1 MMSWVWN
8 LKLWIANLT
17 VFLLKAG
24 EEVLVGGQ
32 AVFEGVMM
40 RSPKSYSIAV
50 RKPDGTIVVKKDYLP
65 RPSDRRALW
74 GYPLLRGIA
83 TLGQAFTLGVRAL
96 RFSTDQVLSGLAG
109 KENPPTNAKAAPRKL
124 APREV
129 STGMMAMNIVV
140 ALTVFVLLFK
150 LLPLVLTTWLQNHF
164 IAIKDPLLFSL
175 VDGVIRLGIFVLYI
189 VLVSQIRDIRRIF
202 EYHGAEHKVVF
213 TYEAQEGLTVDNAR
227 KHSTFHP
234 RCGTSFLM
242 VVMLISALVYAFIP
256 FESLAMRLLS
266 RIILIPVIAG
276 ISYEII
282 RFAALR
288 KVTVLQWIT
297 LPGLW
302 LQRVTTKQPDD
313 GQLEIAIRALD
324 EALVLENAAVPQPV
338 AV

>member
-1 MMSWVWN
+1 MLNSWVWN

-65 RPSDRRALW
+65 RPADRRALW
-74 GYPLLRGIA
+74 GYPLIRGIA

-96 RFSTDQVLSGLAG
+96 RFSTDQVLSSLPG
-109 KENPPTNAKAAPRKL
+109 KENSSKAPK

-150 LLPLVLTTWLQNHF
+150 LLPLVLATWLQGHF
-164 IAIKDPLLFSL
+164 TAVKDPLLFSL
-175 VDGVIRLGIFVLYI
+175 VDGVIRLGIFILYI

-227 KHSTFHP
+227 RHSTFHP

-256 FESLAMRLLS
+256 FESLAMRLVS

-288 KVTVLQWIT
+288 KIKVLEWIT

-313 GQLEIAIRALD
+313 SQLEIAIRALD
-324 EALVLENAAVPQPV
+324 ETLVLENAGVPQPV

>member
-1 MMSWVWN
+1 M
-8 LKLWIANLT
+8 
-17 VFLLKAG
+17 
-24 EEVLVGGQ
+24 
-32 AVFEGVMM
+32 
-40 RSPKSYSIAV
+40 
-50 RKPDGTIVVKKDYLP
+50 
-65 RPSDRRALW
+65 W

-96 RFSTDQVLSGLAG
+96 RFSTDQVLSGLAA
-109 KENPPTNAKAAPRKL
+109 KEDSSKGSAA

-140 ALTVFVLLFK
+140 ALSVFVLLFK
-150 LLPLVLTTWLQNHF
+150 FLPLVLATWLQNYF
-164 IAIKDPLLFSL
+164 SVMQGPLVFSL
-175 VDGVIRLGIFVLYI
+175 VDGVIRLGIFILYI

-213 TYEAQEGLTVDNAR
+213 TYEAQEDLTVDNAR

-242 VVMLISALVYAFIP
+242 VVMLISAVVYAFIP
-256 FESLAMRLLS
+256 FESLAMKLLS

-288 KVTVLQWIT
+288 KIKVLEWIT

-302 LQRVTTKQPDD
+302 LQRVTTKQPDSA
-313 GQLEIAIRALD
+313 QLEIAIRALD
-324 EALVLENAAVPQPV
+324 EALVLENAAAPQPV

>member
-1 MMSWVWN
+1 MTSSWIWN

-65 RPSDRRALW
+65 RPADRRALW

-96 RFSTDQVLSGLAG
+96 RFSTDQVLSGLA
-109 KENPPTNAKAAPRKL
+109 AKDSSKGSTAAPR
-124 APREV
+124 EI

-140 ALTVFVLLFK
+140 ALSVFVLLFK
-150 LLPLVLTTWLQNHF
+150 FLPLVLATWLQNYF
-164 IAIKDPLLFSL
+164 SAMQGSLVFSL
-175 VDGVIRLGIFVLYI
+175 VDGVIRLGIFILYI

-213 TYEAQEGLTVDNAR
+213 TYEAQEDLTVDNAR

-242 VVMLISALVYAFIP
+242 VVMLISAVVYAFIP
-256 FESLAMRLLS
+256 FESLAMKLLS

-288 KVTVLQWIT
+288 KITVLEWIT

-302 LQRVTTKQPDD
+302 LQRVTTKQPDSA
-313 GQLEIAIRALD
+313 QLEIAIRALD
-324 EALVLENAAVPQPV
+324 EALVLENAAAPQPV

>member
-1 MMSWVWN
+1 
-8 LKLWIANLT
+8 
-17 VFLLKAG
+17 
-24 EEVLVGGQ
+24 
-32 AVFEGVMM
+32 
-40 RSPKSYSIAV
+40 
-50 RKPDGTIVVKKDYLP
+50 
-65 RPSDRRALW
+65 
-74 GYPLLRGIA
+74 
-83 TLGQAFTLGVRAL
+83 
-96 RFSTDQVLSGLAG
+96 
-109 KENPPTNAKAAPRKL
+109 
-124 APREV
+124 
-129 STGMMAMNIVV
+129 MMAMNIVV

-150 LLPLVLTTWLQNHF
+150 LLPLVLATWLQNHF
-164 IAIKDPLLFSL
+164 TAVKDPLLFSL
-175 VDGVIRLGIFVLYI
+175 VDGVIRLGIFILYI

-288 KVTVLQWIT
+288 KIKVLEWIT

-324 EALVLENAAVPQPV
+324 EALVLENAGVPQPV

>member
-1 MMSWVWN
+1 MTSSWIWN

-50 RKPDGTIVVKKDYLP
+50 RKPDGTIVVKKDYLA

-74 GYPLLRGIA
+74 GYPLIRGIA

-96 RFSTDQVLSGLAG
+96 RFSTDQVLSSLAG
-109 KENPPTNAKAAPRKL
+109 NENSKAVKTT
-124 APREV
+124 PREV

-150 LLPLVLTTWLQNHF
+150 LLPLVLATWLQNHF
-164 IAIKDPLLFSL
+164 TAIKDPLLFSL
-175 VDGVIRLGIFVLYI
+175 VDGVIRLGIFILYI

-242 VVMLISALVYAFIP
+242 VVMLMSALVYAFIP

-288 KVTVLQWIT
+288 KIKVLEWIT

-313 GQLEIAIRALD
+313 SQLEIAIRALD

>member
-1 MMSWVWN
+1 MSSWVWN

-65 RPSDRRALW
+65 RPADRRALW

-96 RFSTDQVLSGLAG
+96 RFSTDQVLSSRDGNDNSAKGSEEAPG
-109 KENPPTNAKAAPRKL
+109 K
-124 APREV
+124 V
-129 STGMMAMNIVV
+129 STGMMAMNVVV
-140 ALTVFVLLFK
+140 ALSVFVLLFK
-150 LLPLVLTTWLQNHF
+150 LLPLVLATWLQNHF
-164 IAIKDPLLFSL
+164 TLIQDPLLFSL

-213 TYEAQEGLTVDNAR
+213 TYEAQESLTVDNAR

-242 VVMLISALVYAFIP
+242 VVMLISAVVYAFIP
-256 FESLAMRLLS
+256 FESLAMKLLS

-282 RFAALR
+282 RFAALQ
-288 KVTVLQWIT
+288 KTTVLQWIT

-313 GQLEIAIRALD
+313 AQLEIAIRALD
-324 EALVLENAAVPQPV
+324 EALVLENAVVPQPV
-338 AV
+338 AA

>member
-1 MMSWVWN
+1 MMSSWVWN

-65 RPSDRRALW
+65 RPVDRRALW

-96 RFSTDQVLSGLAG
+96 RFSTDQVLSSRAG
-109 KENPPTNAKAAPRKL
+109 NENSAKGSEA

-129 STGMMAMNIVV
+129 STGMMAMNVVV

-150 LLPLVLTTWLQNHF
+150 LLPLVLATWLQNYF
-164 IAIKDPLLFSL
+164 TLVQDPLLFSL
-175 VDGVIRLGIFVLYI
+175 TDGVIRLGIFILYI

-242 VVMLISALVYAFIP
+242 VVMLISAVVYAFIP
-256 FESLAMRLLS
+256 FQSLAMKLLS
-266 RIILIPVIAG
+266 RIVLIPVIAG

-288 KVTVLQWIT
+288 KTTVLQWIT

-302 LQRVTTKQPDD
+302 LQRVTTKPPDD
-313 GQLEIAIRALD
+313 SQLEIAIRALD
-324 EALVLENAAVPQPV
+324 EALGLENAAVPQPV

>member
-1 MMSWVWN
+1 MMTTWAWN

-24 EEVLVGGQ
+24 EDVLVGGQ

-65 RPSDRRALW
+65 RPADRRALW

-96 RFSTDQVLSGLAG
+96 RFSTDQVLGSLPGN
-109 KENPPTNAKAAPRKL
+109 ENETKGSDAS
-124 APREV
+124 PREV
-129 STGMMAMNIVV
+129 STGMMAMNIAV
-140 ALTVFVLLFK
+140 ALGVFVLLFK
-150 LLPLVLTTWLQNHF
+150 FLPLVLATWLQSHF
-164 IAIKDPLLFSL
+164 TLFKDPLLFSL
-175 VDGVIRLGIFVLYI
+175 VDGVIRLGIFILYI

-213 TYEAQEGLTVDNAR
+213 TYEAQEGLTVNNAR

-242 VVMLISALVYAFIP
+242 VVMLISAVVYAFIP
-256 FESLAMRLLS
+256 FESLAMKLLS

-282 RFAALR
+282 RFAAMR
-288 KVTVLQWIT
+288 KITVLEWIT

-302 LQRVTTKQPDD
+302 LQRVTTKPPDD

-324 EALVLENAAVPQPV
+324 EALVLENAAAPQPV

>member
-1 MMSWVWN
+1 MMTSWAWN

-65 RPSDRRALW
+65 RPADRQALW

-96 RFSTDQVLSGLAG
+96 RFSTDQVLSGLVAKEDPSKGSAG
-109 KENPPTNAKAAPRKL
+109 

-140 ALTVFVLLFK
+140 ALSVFVLLFK
-150 LLPLVLTTWLQNHF
+150 FLPLVLATWLQDYF
-164 IAIKDPLLFSL
+164 TVMQGPLAFSL
-175 VDGVIRLGIFVLYI
+175 VDGVIRLAIFILYI
-189 VLVSQIRDIRRIF
+189 VLVSRIRDIRRIF

-213 TYEAQEGLTVDNAR
+213 TYEAQEDLTVDNAR

-242 VVMLISALVYAFIP
+242 VVMLISAVVYAFIP
-256 FESLAMRLLS
+256 FESLAMKLLS

-288 KVTVLQWIT
+288 KVTVLEWIT

-302 LQRVTTKQPDD
+302 LQRVTTKQPDSA
-313 GQLEIAIRALD
+313 QLEIAIRALD
-324 EALVLENAAVPQPV
+324 EALVLENAAAPQPV

>member
-1 MMSWVWN
+1 MMISWIWT

-24 EEVLVGGQ
+24 EDVLVGGQ

-65 RPSDRRALW
+65 RPADRRALW
-74 GYPLLRGIA
+74 GYPVLRGIA

-96 RFSTDQVLSGLAG
+96 RFSTDQVLSGLGRNEDA
-109 KENPPTNAKAAPRKL
+109 AKKSQAAPK
-124 APREV
+124 EV
-129 STGMMAMNIVV
+129 TTSMMAMNIAV

-150 LLPLVLTTWLQNHF
+150 LLPLVLASWLQNHF
-164 IAIKDPLLFSL
+164 PAVQDPLLFSL
-175 VDGVIRLGIFVLYI
+175 VDGVFRLGIFILYI
-189 VLVSQIRDIRRIF
+189 VLVSQVRDIRRIF

-213 TYEAQEGLTVDNAR
+213 TYEAQEGLTIENAR
-227 KHSTFHP
+227 RHSTFHP

-242 VVMLISALVYAFIP
+242 VVMLISAVVYALIP
-256 FESLAMRLLS
+256 FESLFMKLLS

-276 ISYEII
+276 LSYEII
-282 RFAALR
+282 RYAALR
-288 KVTVLQWIT
+288 KIRVLEWIT

-302 LQRVTTKQPDD
+302 LQRVTTKPPDD
-313 GQLEIAIRALD
+313 AQLEIAIRALD
-324 EALVLENAAVPQPV
+324 ETLVLESAAVPVPQPV

>member
-1 MMSWVWN
+1 MMSSWVWN

-65 RPSDRRALW
+65 RPVDRRALW

-96 RFSTDQVLSGLAG
+96 RFSTDQVLSSRAG
-109 KENPPTNAKAAPRKL
+109 NENSAKGSEA

-129 STGMMAMNIVV
+129 STGMMAMNVVV

-150 LLPLVLTTWLQNHF
+150 LLPLVLATWLQNYF
-164 IAIKDPLLFSL
+164 TLVQDPLLFSL
-175 VDGVIRLGIFVLYI
+175 TDGVIRLGIFILYI

-242 VVMLISALVYAFIP
+242 VVMLISAVVYAFIP
-256 FESLAMRLLS
+256 FQSLAMKLLS
-266 RIILIPVIAG
+266 RIVLIPVIAG

-288 KVTVLQWIT
+288 KTTVLQWIT

-302 LQRVTTKQPDD
+302 LQRVTTKPPDD
-313 GQLEIAIRALD
+313 AQLEIAIRALD

>member
-1 MMSWVWN
+1 MTSSWIWN

-50 RKPDGTIVVKKDYLP
+50 RKPDGSIVVKKDYLP

-96 RFSTDQVLSGLAG
+96 RFSTDQVLSSLAG
-109 KENPPTNAKAAPRKL
+109 KENSKAVKTTTS
-124 APREV
+124 EV

-150 LLPLVLTTWLQNHF
+150 LLPLVLATWLQNHF
-164 IAIKDPLLFSL
+164 TAIKDPLLFSL
-175 VDGVIRLGIFVLYI
+175 VDGVIRLGIFILYI

-288 KVTVLQWIT
+288 KIKVLEWIT

-324 EALVLENAAVPQPV
+324 EALILENAGVPQPV

>member
-1 MMSWVWN
+1 MLSSWVWE

-65 RPSDRRALW
+65 RPADRRPLW
-74 GYPLLRGIA
+74 GYPLIRGIA

-96 RFSTDQVLSGLAG
+96 RFSTDQVLSSLPG
-109 KENPPTNAKAAPRKL
+109 KENSSKGPK

-150 LLPLVLTTWLQNHF
+150 LLPLVLATWLQNYF
-164 IAIKDPLLFSL
+164 TAVKDPLLFSL
-175 VDGVIRLGIFVLYI
+175 VDGVIRLGIFILYI

-227 KHSTFHP
+227 RHSTFHP

-288 KVTVLQWIT
+288 KIKVLEWIT

-324 EALVLENAAVPQPV
+324 ETLVLENAGVPQPV

>member
-1 MMSWVWN
+1 MVTSWAWN

-24 EEVLVGGQ
+24 EDVLVGGQ

-65 RPSDRRALW
+65 RPSDRRAVW
-74 GYPLLRGIA
+74 RYPLLRGIA

-109 KENPPTNAKAAPRKL
+109 KENSAKDSKAAS
-124 APREV
+124 REI
-129 STGMMAMNIVV
+129 STGMMAMNVVV
-140 ALTVFVLLFK
+140 ALSMFVLLFK
-150 LLPLVLTTWLQNHF
+150 LLPLVLATWLQNHF
-164 IAIKDPLLFSL
+164 AAIKDPLIFSL
-175 VDGVIRLGIFVLYI
+175 VDGIIRLGIFILYI

-213 TYEAQEGLTVDNAR
+213 TYEAQEGLTVNNAR

-242 VVMLISALVYAFIP
+242 VVMLMSALVYAFIP

-282 RFAALR
+282 RFAAVR
-288 KVTVLQWIT
+288 KITVLEWIT

-302 LQRVTTKQPDD
+302 LQRITTKQPDD
-313 GQLEIAIRALD
+313 AQLEIAIRALD
-324 EALVLENAAVPQPV
+324 EALILENAGVPQPV

>member
-1 MMSWVWN
+1 MVTSWAWN

-24 EEVLVGGQ
+24 EDVLVGGQ

-65 RPSDRRALW
+65 RPSDRRAVW
-74 GYPLLRGIA
+74 RYPLLRGIA

-96 RFSTDQVLSGLAG
+96 RFSTDQVLNGLAG
-109 KENPPTNAKAAPRKL
+109 KENSTKGSKAAS
-124 APREV
+124 REI
-129 STGMMAMNIVV
+129 STGMMAMNVVV
-140 ALTVFVLLFK
+140 ALSMFVLLFK
-150 LLPLVLTTWLQNHF
+150 LLPLVLATWLQNHF
-164 IAIKDPLLFSL
+164 AAVKDPLVFSL
-175 VDGVIRLGIFVLYI
+175 VDGIIRLGIFILYI

-213 TYEAQEGLTVDNAR
+213 TYEAQEGLTVNNAR

-242 VVMLISALVYAFIP
+242 VVMLMSALVYAFIP

-266 RIILIPVIAG
+266 RIILIPLIAG

-282 RFAALR
+282 RFAAVR
-288 KVTVLQWIT
+288 KITVLEWIT

-302 LQRVTTKQPDD
+302 LQRITTKQPDD
-313 GQLEIAIRALD
+313 PQLEIAIRALD
-324 EALVLENAAVPQPV
+324 EALILENAGVPQPV

>member
-1 MMSWVWN
+1 MMNCWIWN

-40 RSPKSYSIAV
+40 RSPKSYSVAV
-50 RKPDGTIVVKKDYLP
+50 RKPDGTIVVKKDYLL
-65 RPSDRRALW
+65 RPADRRVFW
-74 GYPLLRGIA
+74 GYPVLRGIA
-83 TLGQAFTLGVRAL
+83 TLAQAFTLGVRAL
-96 RFSTDQVLSGLAG
+96 RFSTDQILGSAAG
-109 KENPPTNAKAAPRKL
+109 CESNTRNTKGPK
-124 APREV
+124 EV
-129 STGMMAMNIVV
+129 STGMMAMNVVV
-140 ALTVFVLLFK
+140 ALTVFILLFK
-150 LLPLVLTTWLQNHF
+150 LLPLVLASWLQNHF
-164 IAIKDPLLFSL
+164 ALMRGPLIFSL
-175 VDGVIRLGIFVLYI
+175 ADGFIRLVIFIVYI

-242 VVMLISALVYAFIP
+242 VVMLISAVVYAFIP
-256 FESLAMRLLS
+256 FQSLTMKLLS
-266 RIILIPVIAG
+266 RIILIPAIAG
-276 ISYEII
+276 VSYEII

-288 KVTVLQWIT
+288 QIMVLEWIT

-313 GQLEIAIRALD
+313 AQLEIALRALD
-324 EALVLENAAVPQPV
+324 ETLLLEKAAVPQPV

>member
-1 MMSWVWN
+1 MLSSWVWN

-65 RPSDRRALW
+65 RPADRRALW
-74 GYPLLRGIA
+74 GYPLIRGIA

-96 RFSTDQVLSGLAG
+96 RFSTDEVLSSLPG
-109 KENPPTNAKAAPRKL
+109 KENSSKATKA

-129 STGMMAMNIVV
+129 STRMMAMNIVV

-150 LLPLVLTTWLQNHF
+150 LLPLLLATWLQNHST
-164 IAIKDPLLFSL
+164 AIKDPLLFSL
-175 VDGVIRLGIFVLYI
+175 VDGVIRLGIFILYI

-266 RIILIPVIAG
+266 RIVLIPVIAG

-288 KVTVLQWIT
+288 KIKVLEWIT

-324 EALVLENAAVPQPV
+324 EALVLENAGVPQPV